1 MTDEELGYQRGLNMI
16 AKVHMTN
23 DGQWTFGNGVR
34 YSTALG
40 AAYAAVKSLL
50 DKGEKK

>member
-1 MTDEELGYQRGLNMI
+1 MTEQEATRRALDMI

-23 DGQWTFGNGVR
+23 DGQWSFGSGVR
-34 YSTALG
+34 YPTALG

-50 DKGEKK
+50 DKGEKE

>member
-1 MTDEELGYQRGLNMI
+1 MTDVELGYQRALNMI

-23 DGQWTFGNGVR
+23 DGQWSFGNGER

-50 DKGEKK
+50 NEGEKK